1 MDRLSSF
8 LFARPS
14 FVEGIARI
22 IDFGNTLREYN
33 TSPTPEEADY
43 YAIRADWCAVG
54 VEIQRA
60 SSKFAATVGDKQ

>member
-1 MDRLSSF
+1 MHRLASF

-22 IDFGNTLREYN
+22 IDFGNTLTEYN
-33 TSPTPEEADY
+33 VSPTPEEADY

-54 VEIQRA
+54 GEIQRA
-60 SSKFAATVGDKQ
+60 SSKFATRIGDKQ